1 MKPEE
6 KKGPDRNFL
15 KAGYFEMKDG
25 KPVIRADLMATHAQ
39 AYGELFA
46 KSPERRDLV
55 SSSQLRAFYA
65 DVKALEQKIRK
76 GGPGAFDRFYYLVKM
91 LKSKAS
97 YVQGKQSGG
106 RVSEAFRDYVHT
118 CVDAIQT
125 ESDFN
130 AFLKFFES
138 TVGFYYGAGGERIR

>member
-1 MKPEE
+1 MKAN
-6 KKGPDRNFL
+6 KDFL
-15 KAGYFEMKDG
+15 KGGYFETRG
-25 KPVIRADLMATHAQ
+25 NQQVVRVDLMAKHAQ

-46 KSPERRDLV
+46 KREKV

-65 DVKALEQKIRK
+65 DVKALERK
-76 GGPGAFDRFYYLVKM
+76 VKEGGEGSFERFFYLIKM

-97 YVQGKQSGG
+97 YIQGKRSGG
-106 RVSEAFRDYVHT
+106 RVSEAFRDYIHT

-125 ESDFN
+125 QEDFE

-138 TVGFYYGAGGERIR
+138 TVGFYYGAGGERIA